1 MTLNEKQQKIAN
13 LVAAEARRQG
23 VNPQLA
29 VSVAFA
35 ESNFNPAAISS
46 KGARG
51 VMQLMPGT
59 AQELGVDPDNLDE
72 NIRGGVQYLKQLGKQ
87 FDNNSIKVLSA
98 YNAGPNA
105 KFFETQ
111 ELSDIPTET
120 LNYVSKIADLYEGK
134 LPNVLEQQQP
144 AAEQQQSAIDL
155 KAIKDAQQEFK
166 EPFAQASGRLIGAV
180 AGATAGVPVQGAKL
194 LRGALQGPPAAV
206 SRPPTGLPPAPSGSL
221 PSGLPAAAQPATSV
235 MRTPPAG
242 GSAVQNYGRAFGLG
256 DIEAARAADMT
267 KGPGGVHDLTTQRR
281 LGLQKVQELFPN
293 QFREDPRFGGLLT
306 PTERPGPGPRT
317 PLGEVGTGRP
327 PLTRTPGALERV
339 SQMFQGM
346 AAKYPAAARG
356 VANVAQKAPIVSYP
370 LAGANIGGEFS
381 SMLYQLQ
388 QEDPDYYK
396 AALNAIGALGTGLSL
411 FPTTAPFGLPLA
423 TVPPL
428 IQYFRD
434 RPPEEDPSLGLSMP

>member
-1 MTLNEKQQKIAN
+1 MTLNEEQQKIAN

-51 VMQLMPGT
+51 VMQLMPST
-59 AQELGVDPDNLDE
+59 AEELGVDPDNLDE

-105 KFFETQ
+105 KFFQTQ
-111 ELSDIPTET
+111 ELSDVPTET

-144 AAEQQQSAIDL
+144 AIDL
-155 KAIKDAQQEFK
+155 KAIEDAKREFE
-166 EPFAQASGRLIGAV
+166 EPFAQTSGRAIGAV
-180 AGATAGVPVQGAKL
+180 AGAVAGVPVQGAKL

-206 SRPPTGLPPAPSGSL
+206 GSPPTGLPPAPSGSL
-221 PSGLPAAAQPATSV
+221 PSRLPPSNLPTTSATSV
-235 MRTPPAG
+235 MRTPPVG
-242 GSAVQNYGRAFGLG
+242 GSAVENYGRAFGLG

-339 SQMFQGM
+339 SQMFQNM

-370 LAGANIGGEFS
+370 LAGANIGGELS
-381 SMLYQLQ
+381 SALYQLQ

-411 FPTTAPFGLPLA
+411 FPATAPIGLPMA